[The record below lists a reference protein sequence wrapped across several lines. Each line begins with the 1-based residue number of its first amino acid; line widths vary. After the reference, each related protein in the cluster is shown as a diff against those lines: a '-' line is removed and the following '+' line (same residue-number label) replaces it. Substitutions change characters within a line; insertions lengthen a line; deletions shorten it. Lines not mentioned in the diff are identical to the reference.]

1 MLEEILFSIQS
12 AIPATGDFGQVSAEE
27 LPLTLVCCLIGALI
41 LTKYT
46 GSLGNLTLGVNFS
59 ALFIGAVTS
68 NWLFHGVDMQIDKM
82 VAQPVVI
89 SVTGMIFSSLIMM
102 SWLQRDGMKS

>member
-12 AIPATGDFGQVSAEE
+12 AIPAAGDFGQVSSEE
-27 LPLTLVCCLIGALI
+27 LPLTLMCCLIGALI

-82 VAQPVVI
+82 VAQPVVV
-89 SVTGMIFSSLIMM
+89 SVTGMIFASLIMM

>member
-12 AIPATGDFGQVSAEE
+12 SIPAAGEFGQVSSEA
-27 LPLTLVCCLIGALI
+27 LPIAIICCLLGALI
-41 LTKYT
+41 LTKFT
-46 GSLGNLTLGVNFS
+46 GSLGNLTVAVNFS

-68 NWLFHGVDMQIDKM
+68 NWLFTGVDLQIDKM
-82 VAQPVVI
+82 VAQPVLVS
-89 SVTGMIFSSLIMM
+89 SVGMTFASLVMM